1 MFKKFFDYV
10 SNIFSFFKKI
20 KNLKQQEQALYQ
32 KEQALVVKEQALL
45 VKENAL
51 LTFEKEAKAKLL
63 ESLKHREEAQKELL
77 LASMLINQMKTTAIN
92 IPPSTLN

>member
-20 KNLKQQEQALYQ
+20 KNLKQQ
-32 KEQALVVKEQALL
+32 EQALVVKEQALL